1 MSGSSSV
8 YGGHGPSGDVSFNYT
23 PLVDVTF
30 NLIIYFV
37 LTTQVSTA
45 TNARVFLPKPSVF
58 AGETSAKV
66 RQGQSGY
73 TVISVLSK
81 STKSKDESTED
92 IALASEAERYEIDGV
107 PVPISDNAAGQLE
120 AKIKEKRKSLIDTGL
135 LKKPEDF
142 FVEVRADK
150 RVQYRYVM
158 PVIVAAA
165 AAEVKKFNITAISDQ

>member
-8 YGGHGPSGDVSFNYT
+8 YGGHGPAGDVSFNYT

-37 LTTQVSTA
+37 LTSQISTA
-45 TNARVFLPKPSVF
+45 NDARVFLPKPNVF
-58 AGETSAKV
+58 AGETSAKI
-66 RQGQSGY
+66 REGQQGY

-81 STKSKDESTED
+81 SIKTKDEDPAE
-92 IALASEAERYEIDGV
+92 IAKASEAERYEIDGV

-120 AKIKEKRKSLIDTGL
+120 NKIKEKRKSLKEAGL

-158 PVIVAAA
+158 PVIMAAA